1 MSSRR
6 ELDEGA
12 SSSGL
17 NQSVRSTRIILVNE
31 GDDGESNF
39 VINGERNLVIDEQR
53 KKVSTY

>member
-17 NQSVRSTRIILVNE
+17 NQSVRSTRILVNE

>member
-6 ELDEGA
+6 ELDEGG

-17 NQSVRSTRIILVNE
+17 NQSVRSTRILLNE
-31 GDDGESNF
+31 ADDGESNF

>member
-17 NQSVRSTRIILVNE
+17 NQSVRSTRIVLVNE
-31 GDDGESNF
+31 DDDGESNF

-53 KKVSTY
+53 KKV

>member
-12 SSSGL
+12 SSGGL
-17 NQSVRSTRIILVNE
+17 NQSVRSTRILINE

-39 VINGERNLVIDEQR
+39 VINGERIE
-53 KKVSTY
+53 